1 MSAQTSYSQTPAIG
15 FNGMLAEQFSVRQ
28 IDSGIV
34 ENGPLALGVAMKR
47 GSTDAQYVPCV
58 ADDAVEGISIFSEAR
73 EKQADGTFVYPDEA
87 QFPLLHKG
95 RYYAIANAAIAAEA
109 SVAYDPATGKVGAVV
124 GATTTLAFGKAKT
137 SAGADGDLLIIEL
150 W

>member
-1 MSAQTSYSQTPAIG
+1 MSAQTSYDQTPVIG
-15 FNGMLAEQFSVRQ
+15 FNGMLAEQFSLRQ
-28 IDSGIV
+28 IDSGLV
-34 ENGPLALGVAMKR
+34 EGGNLGLGVAMKR
-47 GSTDAQYVPCV
+47 GSSDGQYVPCV
-58 ADDAVEGISIFSEAR
+58 ADDAVEGVSIFSHAR
-73 EKQADGTFVYPDEA
+73 EKQADGSFVYEDKT

-95 RYYAIANAAIAAEA
+95 RYYAVANAAIAAEA
-109 SVAYDPATGKVGAVV
+109 DVGYDPATGKVGAVV